1 MGRPNHILITGASG
15 GIGGALARQ
24 LARQGR
30 NVFLGGRDVARL
42 ESLAAELN
50 APYLAGDLT
59 GSAGAREL
67 VAAAREQLGL
77 LDGVAHCVGSLL
89 LKPGHRTTD
98 SEWLDTLHTHLSS
111 AFFIMRESVQLMPE
125 TGGSLVFISS
135 AAARHGFANH
145 EAIAGAKAGIIGLT
159 LSAAATQ
166 ARRNIRVNC
175 VAPGLTQTPLT
186 GGLTSNEASL
196 KASAAMH
203 ALGRIGQPEEIAAA
217 IQFLL
222 DHEWITGE
230 VLSVSGGLGSV
241 HARSG

>member
-1 MGRPNHILITGASG
+1 MSKPNHILVTGASG
-15 GIGGALARQ
+15 GIGSALARR
-24 LARQGR
+24 LSHQGR
-30 NVFLGGRDVARL
+30 NIFLAGRDVAKL
-42 ESLAAELN
+42 ESLSAELN

-59 GSAGAREL
+59 TSSFARKL
-67 VAAAREQLGL
+67 ITAARGQLGS
-77 LDGVAHCVGSLL
+77 LDGVAHCVGALL

-98 SEWLDTLHTHLSS
+98 AEWLDTLHTHLTS
-111 AFFIMRESVQLMPE
+111 AFFIMRESVQAMPE
-125 TGGSLVFISS
+125 SGGALVFISS

-166 ARRNIRVNC
+166 ARRKIRVNC
-175 VAPGLTQTPLT
+175 VAPGLTETPLT
-186 GGLTSNEASL
+186 AGITGNETML
-196 KASAAMH
+196 KASAGMH
-203 ALGRIGQPEEIAAA
+203 ALGRIGQPDEIAAA

-241 HARSG
+241 YARAA